1 MGSKTASNREKKEP
15 TQEFEESCAHHW
27 IIETPNGPVS
37 TGTCKK
43 CGATK
48 EFNNW
53 GVIDNK

>member
-1 MGSKTASNREKKEP
+1 MGSKTASNPEKEES
-15 TQEFEESCAHHW
+15 TQEFEESCAHYW

-48 EFNNW
+48 EFHNW
-53 GVIDNK
+53 GIL